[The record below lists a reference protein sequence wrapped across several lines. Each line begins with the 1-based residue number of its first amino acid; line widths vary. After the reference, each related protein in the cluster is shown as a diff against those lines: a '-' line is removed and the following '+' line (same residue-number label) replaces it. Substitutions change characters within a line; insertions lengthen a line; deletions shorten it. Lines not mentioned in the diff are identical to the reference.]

1 MSELDALVDRRP
13 MILKLAESQ
22 SGIARKNLYT
32 PAWSLGI
39 PQKDSKNYKEAM
51 AMDAC
56 CRNVLSG
63 ALKNDVALSA
73 FPLFVGYGFL
83 SNLAQE
89 GLIRAGVE
97 TIADDM
103 TRKPIELY
111 YDDEGGEEEEDK
123 ITKLKAEMVK
133 YKVRERMNTAMLKD
147 GYFGGCLVYIDVG
160 ELEDDEAELPLVLDE
175 KTFKKGSLRGF
186 KVIEPVNIAPGTYN
200 TTDPTAD
207 DYFNPNWYYILGRKF
222 HKSRFLYI
230 ASNETPLLLK
240 AAYNFFGI
248 PQAQLALDYVAH
260 FVANRESAQELLNK
274 FSLTCFG
281 TDMSQGL
288 QANGSWSDLVK
299 RMKMFNKMKNNNG
312 TFVYNKE
319 TEELSQINTPLSGV
333 REIVEMSLNLL
344 TAIWRIPKIRYI
356 GEGEGGLNAS
366 SVEQMRSYYDYIN
379 AMQEKVLTVPYE
391 TILKI
396 LQLNLGMIPDEKLM
410 FKFPVLWDM
419 DEQERANLNKIK
431 ADTMATYLSNG
442 IISQEEARRSLSMD
456 RNSGFTMIDA
466 EDVPEPVEEPL
477 KDVDKE
483 EQDEEDKQAMDE
495 KWITVKPHGDD
506 EKGVH
511 VLLEG
516 FGEEQETPKEAIE
529 RKFGKKKRLSLLSFL
544 IKHGGIKDTHGELKI
559 LDARK
564 GRVGLIN
571 NKGGMDLDRA
581 RELAEQH
588 GYIGIKKGQEET
600 DVNTLL
606 EAIDGELRGKK
617 VYADFDESDFDEY
630 DEGEQEDYIDKKLSE
645 VGVDTDGMTF
655 KEKKKKFLDLG
666 AVVAKTKEWSG
677 GNPFEFAMDSIRKI
691 VNAFDAWVESKHPRD
706 RMGRFAEKSGGS
718 SSIDYKKGSDE
729 SFSDYALRFDQTDV
743 DSQSVLNGLRS
754 YVSEAGKTHQPKEME
769 KAIFDVEKKI
779 AEGEETVDKYRVSGR
794 RDSAVYT
801 PEREKLHE
809 KIVEELL
816 AGKKQS
822 DNPTFI
828 LLGGRGGSG
837 KSKFNGEV
845 YDKKDFVVLDADK
858 IKEMLPE
865 YEGWNAAHLHEESAD
880 VLERALTTAKKLGLN
895 VVLDA
900 TMNGLNT
907 TKRRLDLFKNSGYHT
922 EMHYMFL
929 PRQKA
934 ASRAI
939 TRFVDKPKG
948 RYVPIDKILNMRD
961 NEKNFQELTKYV
973 DAYSFSNNDVPFG
986 SMPKLVEKK
995 GDFYYKNGGK
1005 KWI

>member
-103 TRKPIELY
+103 TRKPVELY

-288 QANGSWSDLVK
+288 QANGSWADLVK

-396 LQLNLGMIPDEKLM
+396 LQLNLGMTPDEKLM

-431 ADTMATYLSNG
+431 ADTMATYLANG

-483 EQDEEDKQAMDE
+483 EQDEEDKQAMDFALTE
-495 KWITVKPHGDD
+495 DGRWITIGAREKGENGEDD
-506 EKGVH
+506 EGRKGRHIYLDDGETPEEAIGELKKEDKKEEKTQKENSTRNIEKTETKPSEKSDNVNTNNNKEKQNRIKKLIENGAFGKLNEENQQKIKEA
-511 VLLEG
+511 LLENFKDFEDVSDIIADVG
-516 FGEEQETPKEAIE
+516 SIQGLSKKAQKEALEINKEKIESVIKETEARYMGSWSEEELIRSFGSVDAFKKRVRTQVENRVKKVARTIAGRETAHFSWNTQTNSGSIRFNENIVNDSMFSFKPEICQKTKYHPENCVGIKSTTDHEFGHAIE
-529 RKFGKKKRLSLLSFL
+529 RYILEKNKDAESYKKLYGVWQGLSPSEIEDKLSRYAATNFSEF
-544 IKHGGIKDTHGELKI
+544 IAEGYCEY
-559 LDARK
+559 R
-564 GRVGLIN
+564 N
-571 NKGGMDLDRA
+571 NKPP
-581 RELAEQH
+581 RELAKQ
-588 GYIGIKKGQEET
+588 I
-600 DVNTLL
+600 
-606 EAIDGELRGKK
+606 GELLTQA
-617 VYADFDESDFDEY
+617 Y
-630 DEGEQEDYIDKKLSE
+630 
-645 VGVDTDGMTF
+645 
-655 KEKKKKFLDLG
+655 KE
-666 AVVAKTKEWSG
+666 A
-677 GNPFEFAMDSIRKI
+677 
-691 VNAFDAWVESKHPRD
+691 
-706 RMGRFAEKSGGS
+706 
-718 SSIDYKKGSDE
+718 
-729 SFSDYALRFDQTDV
+729 
-743 DSQSVLNGLRS
+743 
-754 YVSEAGKTHQPKEME
+754 
-769 KAIFDVEKKI
+769 
-779 AEGEETVDKYRVSGR
+779 
-794 RDSAVYT
+794 
-801 PEREKLHE
+801 
-809 KIVEELL
+809 
-816 AGKKQS
+816 
-822 DNPTFI
+822 
-828 LLGGRGGSG
+828 
-837 KSKFNGEV
+837 
-845 YDKKDFVVLDADK
+845 
-858 IKEMLPE
+858 
-865 YEGWNAAHLHEESAD
+865 
-880 VLERALTTAKKLGLN
+880 
-895 VVLDA
+895 
-900 TMNGLNT
+900 
-907 TKRRLDLFKNSGYHT
+907 
-922 EMHYMFL
+922 
-929 PRQKA
+929 
-934 ASRAI
+934 
-939 TRFVDKPKG
+939 
-948 RYVPIDKILNMRD
+948 
-961 NEKNFQELTKYV
+961 
-973 DAYSFSNNDVPFG
+973 
-986 SMPKLVEKK
+986 
-995 GDFYYKNGGK
+995 KNG
-1005 KWI
+1005 